1 MEDTAME
8 PATPNAYQQML
19 SLFDPRTWTA
29 PFAPQALSQPILP
42 GWSFGNVITVT
53 EQNSGSPQTE
63 RDIVAEHSYGRQLGR
78 LTEALAALIEER
90 PQGLPPKKSFDDLM
104 ALRASIDAI
113 KLRGAQSRLQR
124 LESDLATLK
133 AEAPQDYR
141 RLAAALAAD
150 AGKTG

>member
-1 MEDTAME
+1 
-8 PATPNAYQQML
+8 
-19 SLFDPRTWTA
+19 
-29 PFAPQALSQPILP
+29 
-42 GWSFGNVITVT
+42 
-53 EQNSGSPQTE
+53 
-63 RDIVAEHSYGRQLGR
+63 
-78 LTEALAALIEER
+78 
-90 PQGLPPKKSFDDLM
+90 M

>member
-1 MEDTAME
+1 MDPA

-19 SLFDPRTWTA
+19 SFFDPRTWTA

-42 GWSFGNVITVT
+42 GWTFGNVITVT
-53 EQNSGSPQTE
+53 EKNSRSPETE
-63 RDIVAEHSYGRQLGR
+63 REIVAEYSYGRQLGR

-90 PQGLPPKKSFDDLM
+90 PQGSPPRKSFDELM
-104 ALRASIDAI
+104 ELRASIDAI

-124 LESDLATLK
+124 LESDLARLK

-141 RLAAALAAD
+141 RIAAAI
-150 AGKTG
+150 AGNPG